1 MKDADS
7 RQLWETY
14 VSENQQ
20 YFERELS
27 NIRAS
32 LQQGKLGIPL
42 ADLLRDES
50 QVTDE
55 SKGPVKVTYT
65 NLQRPYV
72 LELDDGSRVPNYVR
86 HWSQKPGEMIKKDAY
101 GNSIQHALTHDSSVS
116 SGADKIGP
124 ETILPRVIDTII
136 IDVEHDSQHADTMK
150 KKQQADA
157 HAAADIAK
165 WKHD

>member
-1 MKDADS
+1 MKDIDS
-7 RQLWETY
+7 KLLWETF

-86 HWSQKPGEMIKKDAY
+86 HWSQKPGEMIKRDAY

-136 IDVEHDSQHADTMK
+136 IDVEHGEEFGDTLK

-157 HAAADIAK
+157 HAAKDISK
-165 WKHD
+165 YKFD